1 MSFIFTHDK
10 WNMSGCRVT
19 GFPVVPAMSGVRDA
33 GSVRRITA
41 LAGTPHGGSTASMV
55 IVITKDTGN
64 TARDGT
70 VMMMTI
76 TAMATPTVIT
86 STTNTIAIS
95 A

>member
-1 MSFIFTHDK
+1 
-10 WNMSGCRVT
+10 MSGCRVT
-19 GFPVVPAMSGVRDA
+19 GFPVVPAMSGVRDV

-70 VMMMTI
+70 VMMTI

-86 STTNTIAIS
+86 STTNTITIAIS

>member
-1 MSFIFTHDK
+1 
-10 WNMSGCRVT
+10 MSGCRVT

-86 STTNTIAIS
+86 STTNTITIAIS

>member
-1 MSFIFTHDK
+1 
-10 WNMSGCRVT
+10 MSGSRAT

-33 GSVRRITA
+33 GSVRRIMA
-41 LAGTPHGGSTASMV
+41 LAGTLHGGSTASMV

-70 VMMMTI
+70 VMMMMMMMTI

-86 STTNTIAIS
+86 STTNTITIAIS
-95 A
+95 T

>member
-1 MSFIFTHDK
+1 
-10 WNMSGCRVT
+10 
-19 GFPVVPAMSGVRDA
+19 MSGVRDV

-86 STTNTIAIS
+86 STTNTIAIAIS

>member
-1 MSFIFTHDK
+1 
-10 WNMSGCRVT
+10 MSGCRVT
-19 GFPVVPAMSGVRDA
+19 GFPVVPAMSGVRDV

-41 LAGTPHGGSTASMV
+41 LAGTPHGGNTASMV

-64 TARDGT
+64 TARDGK

-76 TAMATPTVIT
+76 TAMATPTDIT
-86 STTNTIAIS
+86 STTNTITIAIS

>member
-1 MSFIFTHDK
+1 
-10 WNMSGCRVT
+10 
-19 GFPVVPAMSGVRDA
+19 MSGVRDA

-55 IVITKDTGN
+55 IVIMKDTGN

-76 TAMATPTVIT
+76 TAMVTPTVIT
-86 STTNTIAIS
+86 STTNTITIAIS

>member
-1 MSFIFTHDK
+1 
-10 WNMSGCRVT
+10 MSGCRVT
-19 GFPVVPAMSGVRDA
+19 GFPVVPAMSGVRDV

>member
-1 MSFIFTHDK
+1 MF
-10 WNMSGCRVT
+10 GCRVT
-19 GFPVVPAMSGVRDA
+19 GFPVVPAMSGVRDV

-70 VMMMTI
+70 VMMMMTI

-86 STTNTIAIS
+86 STTNTITIAIS

>member
-1 MSFIFTHDK
+1 
-10 WNMSGCRVT
+10 
-19 GFPVVPAMSGVRDA
+19 MSGVRDV

-64 TARDGT
+64 IARDGT

-86 STTNTIAIS
+86 STTNTITIAIS

>member
-1 MSFIFTHDK
+1 
-10 WNMSGCRVT
+10 
-19 GFPVVPAMSGVRDA
+19 MSGVRDA

-64 TARDGT
+64 TAKDVT

-76 TAMATPTVIT
+76 TAMVTPTVIT
-86 STTNTIAIS
+86 STTNTITIAIS

>member
-1 MSFIFTHDK
+1 
-10 WNMSGCRVT
+10 MSGCRVT
-19 GFPVVPAMSGVRDA
+19 GFPVVPAMSGVRDV

-86 STTNTIAIS
+86 STTNTITIAIS

>member
-1 MSFIFTHDK
+1 
-10 WNMSGCRVT
+10 
-19 GFPVVPAMSGVRDA
+19 MSGVRDA

-41 LAGTPHGGSTASMV
+41 LAGTLHGGSTASMV
-55 IVITKDTGN
+55 IAITKDTGN

-76 TAMATPTVIT
+76 TATATPTVIT

-95 A
+95 V

>member
-1 MSFIFTHDK
+1 
-10 WNMSGCRVT
+10 MSGCRVT
-19 GFPVVPAMSGVRDA
+19 GFPVVPAMSGVRDV

-55 IVITKDTGN
+55 IVITKDIGN

-86 STTNTIAIS
+86 STTNTITIAIS